1 MMKRCLLPLV
11 MTFLLTS
18 MGTADDTFWADFTNV
33 IVGDW
38 TGHGAISAEVEGS
51 PLQRGDKFTLRGSYR
66 PTAGG
71 KAILGTQD
79 LIPVD
84 RPDEVYDCTVV
95 FGWEPVGKT
104 IDVRAYWADGA
115 VERMSLRRRQGTDFR
130 GRYTIL
136 LPNGEHESAGIALR
150 TSGPDQFAWTF
161 TTGRDAGKTLST
173 WRRIQ
178 SAEPEEYLA
187 FWKDYFQGQWDV
199 TVVQGEDSGVNKTG
213 TKEIFS
219 SQPHPTGT
227 SMVLSSA
234 ASDRDVYSAIAG
246 YDPESRAWKEVFFL
260 ANGDHL
266 IQWYRASSDELD
278 PNAVG
283 QVLKGQAKYIQADG
297 RTELSDIGVKVIS
310 RDKCEYF
317 VKNRR
322 TDGATTP
329 DLLLVFE
336 RKKD

>member
-1 MMKRCLLPLV
+1 MKRCLLPLV
-11 MTFLLTS
+11 ITLLLTS
-18 MGTADDTFWADFTNV
+18 MGTADETLWSDFTSL

-38 TGHGAISAEVEGS
+38 TGDGVISAEVEDS

-71 KAILGTQD
+71 NAILGTQD
-79 LIPVD
+79 LIPED
-84 RPDEVYDCTVV
+84 RPDEVHDCTVT

-104 IDVRAYWADGA
+104 IEIHAYWADGA
-115 VERMSLRRRQGTDFR
+115 VEQISLRRRQGTDFR
-130 GRYTIL
+130 GTYTIL
-136 LPNGEHESAGIALR
+136 LPNGEKESARIAFQ
-150 TSGPDQFAWTF
+150 TSGRDQFAWTF
-161 TTGRDAGKTLST
+161 TSGRDAGKALST
-173 WRRIQ
+173 WRRIP
-178 SAEPEEYLA
+178 SAEPEKYLA
-187 FWKDYFQGQWDV
+187 FWKDYFQGRWDV
-199 TVVQGEDSGVNKTG
+199 AIVQGEDSGVNKTG
-213 TKEIFS
+213 TREVFN
-219 SQPHPTGT
+219 SQMHATGT
-227 SMVLSSA
+227 SMVFSST
-234 ASDRDVYSAIAG
+234 ASDRDVYSAIGG

-283 QVLKGQAKYIQADG
+283 QVFKGQAKYIHADG
-297 RTELSDIGVKVIS
+297 RTELSDIGVKIIH

-322 TDGATTP
+322 ADGEARA